1 MIYESTV
8 QFTTIDAHGN
18 DRVVKKRFIIKEAM
32 LHGEAEGITYK
43 ECHEQTDI
51 DVIAVKRSKIKEILN
66 KRQSDADYIFI
77 ADVADITTD
86 ENGEEKELVYKMA
99 FYANNADNAFNF
111 IMAYLRQGYNM
122 TLVGLKKTKFAEVIE
137 Q

>member
-1 MIYESTV
+1 MIYASTV
-8 QFTTIDAHGN
+8 QFTPVAAHGN
-18 DRVVKKRFIIKEAM
+18 DRVVKHSFIIKEAM
-32 LHGEAEGITYK
+32 SHGEAEGITYE
-43 ECHEQTDI
+43 ECNEQTDI

-77 ADVADITTD
+77 ADVADRTTD
-86 ENGEEKELVYKMA
+86 ENGDEKELVYKMA

-122 TLVGLKKTKFAEVIE
+122 TLVGLKKTKFCDVIE

>member
-8 QFTTIDAHGN
+8 QFTTVDAHGN
-18 DRVVKKRFIIKEAM
+18 DRVVKQRFIIKEAM
-32 LHGEAEGITYK
+32 SHGEAEGITYE
-43 ECHEQTDI
+43 ECNEQTDI

-86 ENGEEKELVYKMA
+86 ENGEEKELVYKMLFFA
-99 FYANNADNAFNF
+99 INADA
-111 IMAYLRQGYNM
+111 AYNYIKSYLAQGYNM
-122 TLVGLKKTKFAEVIE
+122 TLVGLKKTKYNEVL
-137 Q
+137 

>member
-8 QFTTIDAHGN
+8 QFTTVDAHGN
-18 DRVVKKRFIIKEAM
+18 DRVVKQRFIIKEAM

-66 KRQSDADYIFI
+66 KRQSDSDYIFI

>member
-8 QFTTIDAHGN
+8 QFTTVDAHGN
-18 DRVVKKRFIIKEAM
+18 DRVVKQRFIIKEAM

-66 KRQSDADYIFI
+66 KRQSDTDYIFI

>member
-8 QFTTIDAHGN
+8 QFTTVDAHGN
-18 DRVVKKRFIIKEAM
+18 DRVVKQRFIIKEAM

-51 DVIAVKRSKIKEILN
+51 DVIAVKRSKIEEILN

-86 ENGEEKELVYKMA
+86 ENGEENELVYKMA

-122 TLVGLKKTKFAEVIE
+122 TLVGLKKTKYNDVL
-137 Q
+137 

>member
-8 QFTTIDAHGN
+8 QFTTVYAHVN
-18 DRVVKKRFIIKEAM
+18 DRDVKQRFIIKEAM

-122 TLVGLKKTKFAEVIE
+122 TLVGLKKTKYNEVL
-137 Q
+137 

>member
-8 QFTTIDAHGN
+8 QFTTVDAHGN
-18 DRVVKKRFIIKEAM
+18 DRVVKKRVIIKEAM
-32 LHGEAEGITYK
+32 SHGEAEGITYD
-43 ECHEQTDI
+43 ECHAQTDI

-99 FYANNADNAFNF
+99 FYATNADNAFNF
-111 IMAYLRQGYNM
+111 LMAYLRPGYNM
-122 TLVGLKKTKFAEVIE
+122 TLVALKKTKYNEVL
-137 Q
+137 

>member
-8 QFTTIDAHGN
+8 QFTTVDAHGN
-18 DRVVKKRFIIKEAM
+18 DRVVKQRFIIKEAM

-43 ECHEQTDI
+43 ECHEHTDI

-122 TLVGLKKTKFAEVIE
+122 TLVGLKKTKFCDVIE

>member
-8 QFTTIDAHGN
+8 QFTTVDAHGN
-18 DRVVKKRFIIKEAM
+18 DRVVKQRFIIKEAM
-32 LHGEAEGITYK
+32 SHGEAEGITYK

-66 KRQSDADYIFI
+66 KRQRDADYIFI
-77 ADVADITTD
+77 ADITTD